1 MSVSVGIVG
10 LPNVGKS
17 TLFQAITKKQ
27 VDCSNYPF
35 CTINPNV
42 GVVAVPDERLDKLEE
57 LLNYSK
63 KVYAVVEFVDIAGL
77 VKGASKGEG
86 LGNKFLANIREV
98 DIVLYILR
106 CFKNDEVINTQ
117 SRIDILN
124 DKEILD
130 TEMILKDI
138 STVEKRIH
146 VLEKE
151 SRSGDKEI
159 IKKLEALKKAQDVLQ
174 RGILLTE
181 NSWDEE
187 ARKILKSY
195 QLLTLKKRLYLLNGG
210 DEEVSPKIIQK
221 FKENK
226 WPFLIADILTESEAL
241 EINPKE
247 RESFGLSSEL
257 KIETLI
263 KECYKLLGL
272 ITFFTT
278 GKDELRAWTIK
289 KGDKAPRAGGIVH
302 SDFEKNFIKAEVINW
317 KDLFNAR
324 SFAEARSKG
333 LIHTEGKNYVVKDG
347 DVIEIK
353 SGV

>member
-35 CTINPNV
+35 CTIDPSV

-57 LLNYSK
+57 FSNSSK
-63 KVYAVVEFVDIAGL
+63 KIYATVEFVDIAGL

-98 DIVLYILR
+98 DVILYVLR
-106 CFKNDEVINTQ
+106 CFKNDKIINIQ
-117 SRIDILN
+117 SRIN
-124 DKEILD
+124 VFSDKEILD
-130 TEMILKDI
+130 TEMILKDLV
-138 STVEKRIH
+138 TVEKRLH

-151 SRSGDKEI
+151 SRRGDKEATI
-159 IKKLEALKKAQDVLQ
+159 NLEILKKAKDALQ
-174 RGILLTE
+174 KGVLLTE
-181 NSWDEE
+181 ISWDEE
-187 ARKILKSY
+187 ARKVLKGY

-210 DEEVSPKIIQK
+210 DEEISPDIIQK

-226 WPFLIADILTESEAL
+226 WPFLIVDILTESEAL
-241 EINPKE
+241 EINSKE

-257 KIETLI
+257 KVETLI
-263 KECYKLLGL
+263 KECYKLLDL

-278 GKDELRAWTIK
+278 GEDESRAWTIE
-289 KGDKAPRAGGIVH
+289 KGGKAPQAGGAIH

-317 KDLFNAR
+317 KNLLEAE
-324 SFAEARSKG
+324 SFIEARSKG
-333 LIHTEGKNYVVKDG
+333 LVRTEGKSYIIKDG

-353 SGV
+353 SGA

>member
-35 CTINPNV
+35 CTIDPNI
-42 GVVAVPDERLDKLEE
+42 GVVAVPDERLDKLEKFSNS
-57 LLNYSK
+57 LK
-63 KVYAVVEFVDIAGL
+63 KIYATVEFVDIAGL

-98 DIVLYILR
+98 DVILYILR
-106 CFKNDEVINTQ
+106 CFKNDKVINTQ
-117 SRIDILN
+117 SRIDVLN
-124 DKEILD
+124 DKETLD
-130 TEMILKDI
+130 TEMILKDLA
-138 STVEKRIH
+138 TVEKRIYA
-146 VLEKE
+146 LEKE
-151 SRSGDKEI
+151 SRSGNKEA
-159 IKKLEALKKAQDVLQ
+159 IKKLEVLKKAQNFLQ
-174 RGILLTE
+174 KGILLME

-187 ARKILKSY
+187 ASKTLNSY

-210 DEEVSPKIIQK
+210 DEEVSLEIIQK

-257 KIETLI
+257 KIEALI

-272 ITFFTT
+272 VTFLTT
-278 GKDELRAWTIK
+278 GEDESRAWTIK
-289 KGDKAPRAGGIVH
+289 KGDKAPQAGGAIH
-302 SDFEKNFIKAEVINW
+302 SDFEKNFIKAEIINW
-317 KDLFNAR
+317 KDLLDAG

-333 LIHTEGKNYVVKDG
+333 LIRTEGKDYIVKDG

-353 SGV
+353 SGA

>member
-35 CTINPNV
+35 CTIDPNI
-42 GVVAVPDERLDKLEE
+42 GVVAVPDERLDKLEKFSNS
-57 LLNYSK
+57 LK
-63 KVYAVVEFVDIAGL
+63 KIYATVEFVDIAGL

-98 DIVLYILR
+98 DVILYILR
-106 CFKNDEVINTQ
+106 CFKNDKVINTQ
-117 SRIDILN
+117 SRIDVLN
-124 DKEILD
+124 DKETLD
-130 TEMILKDI
+130 TEMILKDLA
-138 STVEKRIH
+138 TVEKRIH
-146 VLEKE
+146 ALEKE
-151 SRSGDKEI
+151 SRSGNKEA
-159 IKKLEALKKAQDVLQ
+159 IKKLEVLKKAQNFLQ
-174 RGILLTE
+174 KGILLTE

-187 ARKILKSY
+187 ASKTLNSY

-210 DEEVSPKIIQK
+210 DEEVSPEIIKK

-257 KIETLI
+257 KIEALI

-272 ITFFTT
+272 VTFLTT
-278 GKDELRAWTIK
+278 GKDESRAWTIK
-289 KGDKAPRAGGIVH
+289 KGDKASQAGGVIH
-302 SDFEKNFIKAEVINW
+302 SDFEKNFIKAEIINW
-317 KDLFNAR
+317 KDLLDAG
-324 SFAEARSKG
+324 SFTEAKSKG
-333 LIHTEGKNYVVKDG
+333 LIRTEGKDYIVKDG

-353 SGV
+353 SGA

>member
-1 MSVSVGIVG
+1 MSISVGIVG

-35 CTINPNV
+35 CTIDPNV
-42 GVVAVPDERLDKLEE
+42 GVVAVPDERLDKLEK
-57 LLNYSK
+57 LLNSSK
-63 KVYAVVEFVDIAGL
+63 KVYAIVEFVDIAGL

-98 DIVLYILR
+98 DVVLYILR
-106 CFKNDEVINTQ
+106 CFKNDEVINIQ
-117 SRIDILN
+117 SQIDVLN

-130 TEMILKDI
+130 TEMILKDLA
-138 STVEKRIH
+138 TVEKRIYA
-146 VLEKE
+146 LGKE
-151 SRSGDKEI
+151 SRSEDKEI
-159 IKKLEALKKAQDVLQ
+159 VKKLEALKKAQSVLQ
-174 RGILLTE
+174 KGSLLTE
-181 NSWDEE
+181 NSCDEE
-187 ARKILKSY
+187 ARKILKGY

-210 DEEVSPKIIQK
+210 DEEVSPEIIQK
-221 FKENK
+221 FEENK
-226 WPFLIADILTESEAL
+226 WPFLVVDILTESEAS

-278 GKDELRAWTIK
+278 GKDESRAWTIK
-289 KGDKAPRAGGIVH
+289 KGYKAPQAGGVIH

-317 KDLFNAR
+317 KDLLGAGGFT
-324 SFAEARSKG
+324 EAKSKG
-333 LIHTEGKNYVVKDG
+333 LIRTEGKNYVVKDG

>member
-35 CTINPNV
+35 CTIDPNI
-42 GVVAVPDERLDKLEE
+42 GVVAVPDERLDKLEKFSNS
-57 LLNYSK
+57 LK
-63 KVYAVVEFVDIAGL
+63 KIYATVEFVDIAGL

-98 DIVLYILR
+98 DIILYILR
-106 CFKNDEVINTQ
+106 CFKNDKVINTQ
-117 SRIDILN
+117 SRIDVLN
-124 DKEILD
+124 DKETLD
-130 TEMILKDI
+130 TEMILKDLA
-138 STVEKRIH
+138 TVEKRIYA
-146 VLEKE
+146 LEKE
-151 SRSGDKEI
+151 SRSGNKEA
-159 IKKLEALKKAQDVLQ
+159 IKKLEVLKKAQNFLQ
-174 RGILLTE
+174 KGILLME

-187 ARKILKSY
+187 ASKTLNSY

-210 DEEVSPKIIQK
+210 DEEVSLEIIQK

-257 KIETLI
+257 KIEALI

-272 ITFFTT
+272 VTFLTT
-278 GKDELRAWTIK
+278 GEDESRAWTIK
-289 KGDKAPRAGGIVH
+289 KGDKAPQAGGAIH
-302 SDFEKNFIKAEVINW
+302 SDFEKNFIKAEIINW
-317 KDLFNAR
+317 KDLLDAG

-333 LIHTEGKNYVVKDG
+333 LIRTEGKDYIVKDG

-353 SGV
+353 SGA